1 MRNAK
6 QSAFVKM
13 NKSQLM

>member
-1 MRNAK
+1 VRNAK